1 MFILSHFNQ
10 DRGLL
15 NHLFAFD
22 LKVDDSCVTYL
33 FFFVLDYTPKITI
46 KLIFAKTPFLHLMLI
61 SSISIK
67 RSSKFII
74 KKKSF
79 VYISNI
85 IVHQFFSSNYILR
98 FSTTIKISNRK
109 FFILF
114 IFFWSYIVFVFCIFF
129 VFLLLFLDAYNGAQL
144 LWRLVLI

>member
-1 MFILSHFNQ
+1 MFILSHFSQ

-15 NHLFAFD
+15 DHSFSFN
-22 LKVDDSCVTYL
+22 LKVADSCVTYL

-46 KLIFAKTPFLHLMLI
+46 KSIFPKTPFLHLMWI

-85 IVHQFFSSNYILR
+85 IDYQLFSSNYILR
-98 FSTTIKISNRK
+98 FSTTIKISNQK
-109 FFILF
+109 FL
-114 IFFWSYIVFVFCIFF
+114 IFYIFLIVYCFCVLYFFCVFVVICGC
-129 VFLLLFLDAYNGAQL
+129 L
-144 LWRLVLI
+144 